1 VDQIDIEILRVLKEN
16 ARAKYVEIAK
26 RVGLTE
32 GAVRRRIKQLKNEGV
47 IRRFT
52 VETSVDFEGIV
63 LVETEPAKTREV
75 TQEIKRIADKV
86 FEVSGEY
93 DIAAL
98 IQAYTIEELNA
109 KIDEI
114 RNLPWVLNTKTLIK
128 LKD

>member
-1 VDQIDIEILRVLKEN
+1 MDQIDLKILSILKED
-16 ARAKYVEIAK
+16 ARAKYVKIA
-26 RVGLTE
+26 RIVGLTE

-63 LVETEPAKTREV
+63 LIETEPARTKEVTRE
-75 TQEIKRIADKV
+75 IKKIADRV

-93 DIAAL
+93 DVAAL
-98 IQAYTIEELNA
+98 IQAYTIEELNS

-114 RNLPWVLNTKTLIK
+114 RKLPWVLNTKTLIK